1 MKEPHEREDEDENA
15 HNGRQP
21 LQALS
26 FLVWVERPVHH
37 GFPAPLS
44 RFITG
49 NHGDTVADVYQALK
63 SARNEDFGGGDE
75 LAGVAL
81 GVVGAVD

>member
-1 MKEPHEREDEDENA
+1 
-15 HNGRQP
+15 
-21 LQALS
+21 
-26 FLVWVERPVHH
+26 
-37 GFPAPLS
+37 LS